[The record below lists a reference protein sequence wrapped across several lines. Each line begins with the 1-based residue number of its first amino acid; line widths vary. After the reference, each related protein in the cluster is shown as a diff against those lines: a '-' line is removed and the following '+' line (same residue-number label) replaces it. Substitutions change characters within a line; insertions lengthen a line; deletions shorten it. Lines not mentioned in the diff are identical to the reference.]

1 MVLGP
6 SSSRLMKA
14 SSIFVQHIE
23 VRDDDKKEVHL
34 YGFSEKPELTVE
46 SNWTVS
52 KYLIV
57 GSYSRQVIDFVFS
70 PN

>member
-14 SSIFVQHIE
+14 SSVFVQQIE
-23 VRDDDKKEVHL
+23 VRDDDKKEVYL

-46 SNWTVS
+46 TNWTVS